1 MTKSRCQG
9 ICSDLV
15 RKEEEEQFVSYG
27 QFGQQQNGLENVAVN
42 CPFIVWWQ
50 MKLTASGVKF

>member
-15 RKEEEEQFVSYG
+15 RKEEEEEEE
-27 QFGQQQNGLENVAVN
+27 QFGSKLWAIWPTIEWFRECCCKLSIYCVVADETN
-42 CPFIVWWQ
+42 
-50 MKLTASGVKF
+50 S